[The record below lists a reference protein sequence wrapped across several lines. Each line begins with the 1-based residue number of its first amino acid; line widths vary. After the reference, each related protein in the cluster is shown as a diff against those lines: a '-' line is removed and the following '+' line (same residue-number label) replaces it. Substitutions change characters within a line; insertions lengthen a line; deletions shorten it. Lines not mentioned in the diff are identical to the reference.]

1 MNVYWFELR
10 REWKNA
16 AVWTAV
22 LLVLL
27 GVLLL
32 SVYPIYYD
40 GRTQVL
46 AALEGFP
53 PQFAA
58 AFGLNIE
65 TIFSFG
71 GFYAFSFLYLAVL
84 GAVFASGLGLLV
96 FAREKRAKCDDFLL
110 TKPRPRTALFAAKGL
125 AALTLLVLQNL
136 LYIVLFLAICNAT
149 PQAAAPLGNQL
160 AAALALLL
168 TQLVFF
174 AAGVC
179 IAVFAQKVRTV
190 SGTAMAV
197 AFGGFLLT
205 ALQSILKEEALRYLS
220 PYQYFDA
227 ALAFETG
234 HFETA
239 MAVTASL
246 LTVALLAAA
255 FVKYRTGQTHAV

>member
-1 MNVYWFELR
+1 MNVYRFELR

-27 GVLLL
+27 GVLLI

-40 GRTQVL
+40 GRTEVL
-46 AALEGFP
+46 AALQGFP

-58 AFGLNIE
+58 AFGLDID

-84 GAVFASGLGLLV
+84 GAVFASALGLSV
-96 FAREKRAKCDDFLL
+96 FAREKRAKCDDFLF

-125 AALTLLVLQNL
+125 AALTLLVVQNL
-136 LYIVLFLAICNAT
+136 LYVVLFFVVCKAT
-149 PQAAAPLGNQL
+149 PQAEAPFGNQL
-160 AAALALLL
+160 VAAMALLL

-179 IAVFAQKVRTV
+179 IAVFAKRVRSV
-190 SGTAMAV
+190 SGMAMAV

-205 ALQSILKEEALRYLS
+205 ALQNIVKEEALRYLS

-234 HFETA
+234 HFETP
-239 MAVTASL
+239 MVVTASL
-246 LTVALLAAA
+246 LTAVLLAAA
-255 FVKYRTGQTHAV
+255 FVKYRTEQTHAV

>member
-1 MNVYWFELR
+1 MNVYRFELR

-27 GVLLL
+27 CVLML

-40 GRTQVL
+40 GRTEVL

-58 AFGLNIE
+58 AFGLNID

-84 GAVFASGLGLLV
+84 GAVFASGLGLAV

-110 TKPRPRTALFAAKGL
+110 TKPLPRKALFAAKGL
-125 AALTLLVLQNL
+125 AALTLLILQNL
-136 LYIVLFLAICNAT
+136 LYVVSFLTICNAT

-160 AAALALLL
+160 VAALALLL

-179 IAVFAQKVRTV
+179 IAVFAKKVRTV

-205 ALQSILKEEALRYLS
+205 VLQSILKEEALRYLS
-220 PYQYFDA
+220 LYQYFDA
-227 ALAFETG
+227 ALAFKTG

-239 MAVTASL
+239 MAVTAGV

>member
-1 MNVYWFELR
+1 MNVYRFELR

-84 GAVFASGLGLLV
+84 GAVFASGLGLAV

-168 TQLVFF
+168 TQLVFLPPAF
-174 AAGVC
+174 ALRCLPKRCARCPVRQWRWRL
-179 IAVFAQKVRTV
+179 AVFC
-190 SGTAMAV
+190 
-197 AFGGFLLT
+197 
-205 ALQSILKEEALRYLS
+205 
-220 PYQYFDA
+220 
-227 ALAFETG
+227 
-234 HFETA
+234 
-239 MAVTASL
+239 
-246 LTVALLAAA
+246 
-255 FVKYRTGQTHAV
+255 